1 MENTLLSGRQT
12 EACPWP
18 TKKKNP
24 LKHKSDW
31 SPATLKTSTRRMSSF
46 SDCLHSCC
54 LWSQYCKTTL
64 NCTGI
69 SKRML
74 RTGMAA
80 PGAGQDLG
88 VLTELGHPCSRC
100 ATEIQA
106 WSCCTPVPGLT
117 VGLRAISAEG
127 SAGEPSPSQKAIS
140 AEMVKF
146 HGRIMH
152 REEKK
157 KKKVYRRTQ
166 STAALKNDSYE
177 GVGQT
182 EGDAQVCVCP
192 STEVGSR
199 TGLTTDW
206 HQTNTSG
213 LFLPPVCN
221 SAGTSVPLCSL
232 LLLTFLSALLL
243 AGVNSGQAL
252 PTGKGAMM
260 PLKHL

>member
-1 MENTLLSGRQT
+1 MSVWGEGGIGCGSCFWEPFFFLFQAVCRLQQTSFLLEHLWRTHFWVGDRQRLSMT
-12 EACPWP
+12 YQ
-18 TKKKNP
+18 KKKTP

-117 VGLRAISAEG
+117 VGLSSHLSRGVCRGAQPKPESDFCRN
-127 SAGEPSPSQKAIS
+127 SQI
-140 AEMVKF
+140 
-146 HGRIMH
+146 
-152 REEKK
+152 
-157 KKKVYRRTQ
+157 
-166 STAALKNDSYE
+166 
-177 GVGQT
+177 
-182 EGDAQVCVCP
+182 P
-192 STEVGSR
+192 
-199 TGLTTDW
+199 W
-206 HQTNTSG
+206 
-213 LFLPPVCN
+213 
-221 SAGTSVPLCSL
+221 
-232 LLLTFLSALLL
+232 
-243 AGVNSGQAL
+243 
-252 PTGKGAMM
+252 
-260 PLKHL
+260 